1 MSSTRTSSTSS
12 PSSCPSTGE
21 LMSRLWRSTL
31 PMTIGIMGLL
41 GFNLVDAAFVS
52 RLGTAPLAAQSFTF
66 PLTFLIIGVQV
77 GMGIAIAA
85 IVSRTLGAG
94 EDARARRLGSVV
106 VLVSGGL
113 LALLMV
119 GLWLIRAPAFHLL
132 GANDQELSLIEQ
144 YWGPWLVASWMG
156 AMAYVLYSLFRAHG
170 NTRLP
175 GVMMLVTSLL
185 NLALDP
191 LLIFGLGP
199 VPGFGLAGAAWA
211 TLIAFVIGLMVT
223 TFKLLQEEWIAV
235 QGLVQ
240 EWRDSWR
247 QLTGIA
253 APAILSQ
260 MMPAVSAMLVTA
272 IVATLG
278 QTQVAAWGIACRLET
293 FSLIVV
299 LALTMSLPPWLG
311 RCYGA
316 GRWQEVRRLM
326 NLVAKIVII
335 WQLVLGVVVALLAV
349 PLSRLLVGNEEV
361 GAALVL
367 LIPWMLP
374 SYAFLGICM
383 LVVSAANALGWP
395 LRATLL
401 SFLRLFM
408 CFLPA
413 VWLGA
418 ELDGLRGVAIG
429 AAIGNLLAGI
439 VAWRLYR
446 QAIGGLGKLSRGP
459 VESAT
464 A

>member
-1 MSSTRTSSTSS
+1 MSSKIMQPTSSS
-12 PSSCPSTGE
+12 PDCPSTRE

-85 IVSRTLGAG
+85 IVSRTLGAE
-94 EDARARRLGSVV
+94 EDARARRLGGVV
-106 VLVSGGL
+106 VLASGGV
-113 LALLMV
+113 LALLLLL
-119 GLWLIRAPAFHLL
+119 LWIVRVPAFHLL
-132 GANDQELSLIEQ
+132 GANDQELTLIEQ
-144 YWGPWLVASWMG
+144 YWGPWLVASWLG

-175 GVMMLVTSLL
+175 GVMMLITSLL

-199 VPGFGLAGAAWA
+199 IPGFGLAGAAWA
-211 TLIAFVIGLMVT
+211 TLIAFAIGLVIT
-223 TFKLLQEEWIAV
+223 ASKLSG
-235 QGLVQ
+235 QGWVEYRGLLR
-240 EWRDSWR
+240 EWRESRR
-247 QLTGIA
+247 QLMGIA
-253 APAILSQ
+253 GPAMLCQ
-260 MMPAVSAMLVTA
+260 MMPALAAMLVTA
-272 IVATLG
+272 IVASLG
-278 QTQVAAWGIACRLET
+278 QTQVAAWGIASRLET

-326 NLVAKIVII
+326 NLVARVVIV
-335 WQLVLGVVVALLAV
+335 WQLILGVIVTLLAS
-349 PLSRLLVGNEEV
+349 PLANVLVGSSDVAE
-361 GAALVL
+361 ALVL
-367 LIPWMLP
+367 LVPWMLP

-401 SFLRLFM
+401 SFIRLFV

-413 VWLGA
+413 VWIGA
-418 ELDGLRGVAIG
+418 QMDGLRGVAIG

-446 QAIGGLGKLSRGP
+446 QAIGSLGKPLRKI
-459 VESAT
+459 SA
-464 A
+464 AASV